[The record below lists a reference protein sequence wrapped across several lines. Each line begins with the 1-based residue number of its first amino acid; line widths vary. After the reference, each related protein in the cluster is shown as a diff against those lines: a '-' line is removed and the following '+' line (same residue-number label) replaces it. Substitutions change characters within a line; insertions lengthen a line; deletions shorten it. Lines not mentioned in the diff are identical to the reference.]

1 MATPKKEHVTLLKR
15 LIRYLRG
22 VPRMVIKYEAQ
33 PADSP
38 VRVKV
43 DSDWGGDLATRRSTT
58 GMAVM
63 RGGHLLRHSST
74 LQQTVGLSSAES
86 EYYAMVKGACYG
98 LGTQSYLMDWDIKIG
113 LEVYSDSSSA
123 RSFAKRQG
131 LGKMRHIMTRYLW
144 LQERVRLGHLQV
156 ICIKGDE
163 NPADLFTKSLSRADI
178 MRHCEALGCSAVPAS
193 SVSGHEDAPLSYDGE
208 DISTMTMHGSWTTV
222 TRQMRRRKQYGRLQ
236 Q

>member
-1 MATPKKEHVTLLKR
+1 
-15 LIRYLRG
+15 
-22 VPRMVIKYEAQ
+22 
-33 PADSP
+33 
-38 VRVKV
+38 
-43 DSDWGGDLATRRSTT
+43 
-58 GMAVM
+58 
-63 RGGHLLRHSST
+63 

-98 LGTQSYLMDWDIKIG
+98 LGTQSYLMDWDIKVN

-144 LQERVRLGHLQV
+144 MQERVRLGHLQV

-163 NPADLFTKSLSRADI
+163 NPADVFTKALSRADI
-178 MRHCEALGCSAVPAS
+178 MRHCSALGCSAVQDVAS
-193 SVSGHEDAPLSYDGE
+193 GPDDAPLIYDGE

-222 TRQMRRRKQYGRLQ
+222 TRQMRRRRQYGRLQ

>member
-1 MATPKKEHVTLLKR
+1 
-15 LIRYLRG
+15 
-22 VPRMVIKYEAQ
+22 
-33 PADSP
+33 
-38 VRVKV
+38 
-43 DSDWGGDLATRRSTT
+43 
-58 GMAVM
+58 
-63 RGGHLLRHSST
+63 

-144 LQERVRLGHLQV
+144 MQERVRLGHLQV

-163 NPADLFTKSLSRADI
+163 NPADLFTKALSRADI
-178 MRHCEALGCSAVPAS
+178 MRHCNALGCSAVQTAAS
-193 SVSGHEDAPLSYDGE
+193 GSDDAPLTLTTYDDLYGE
-208 DISTMTMHGSWTTV
+208 DIAMMHGSWTTV
-222 TRQMRRRKQYGRLQ
+222 TRQMRRRKQFGRLQ